1 MSFLNLPV
9 DILIHILCVL
19 DATDIVSMRQ
29 ACKTLASIE
38 NTLYST
44 IWKSCTQG
52 LCLEAPL
59 FPPTLKWRL
68 PPSKLHEIIARRA
81 SRFKYV
87 LSLVASQG
95 NASTAPLPRLNTELS
110 APPSWPNVPIGKVIL
125 VPGGRFLIILGE
137 SQPIQVYDLA
147 SYYVD
152 GTAPVLIANFTLS
165 HKFAVVHAAA
175 CTLAGP
181 EASCVR
187 LLLHE
192 FINRSEATGFDLA
205 DDEAAL
211 RLVLY
216 ELRFERDTP
225 CLACVGSLPMTYGR
239 FRSPSIGA
247 FFVFSTCGQRIGF
260 VWTGT
265 VVVWDFVSN
274 THAIWSPQLGHPLP
288 VDVTEVRLSGDRF
301 SMFAYHWGGE
311 SDSCIIFNLVQ
322 MSPLSLDKPL
332 RLSSAPLASCDAQVY
347 LDQRGLINI
356 EGSSRD
362 VWGLGPLE
370 DSFPLWSWA
379 RNQSGV
385 DTCWMSGGRDIVS
398 QILTT
403 HHRDKASEPQG
414 IVQRIVGFRMCHG
427 DGFIL
432 LGEYQNTA
440 KGGNELVASI
450 STGPNTFTGGSVQEV
465 SLVSLLEYPAET
477 ARTRWDFC
485 PLAGIVVSAKSA
497 FTGVYSHTVT
507 IRDFLRS

>member
-81 SRFKYV
+81 SRFKCV

-247 FFVFSTCGQRIGF
+247 FF
-260 VWTGT
+260 
-265 VVVWDFVSN
+265 
-274 THAIWSPQLGHPLP
+274 
-288 VDVTEVRLSGDRF
+288 RL
-301 SMFAYHWGGE
+301 
-311 SDSCIIFNLVQ
+311 
-322 MSPLSLDKPL
+322 LDLRSAHRL
-332 RLSSAPLASCDAQVY
+332 RLDWDCSCLGFCLKYSRYLVAPTGAPFAGGCHRGQALWRSLLHVCVPLGRRIRFVHHLQLASNV
-347 LDQRGLINI
+347 
-356 EGSSRD
+356 
-362 VWGLGPLE
+362 P
-370 DSFPLWSWA
+370 
-379 RNQSGV
+379 
-385 DTCWMSGGRDIVS
+385 
-398 QILTT
+398 
-403 HHRDKASEPQG
+403 
-414 IVQRIVGFRMCHG
+414 
-427 DGFIL
+427 
-432 LGEYQNTA
+432 
-440 KGGNELVASI
+440 
-450 STGPNTFTGGSVQEV
+450 
-465 SLVSLLEYPAET
+465 SLP
-477 ARTRWDFC
+477 R
-485 PLAGIVVSAKSA
+485 
-497 FTGVYSHTVT
+497 
-507 IRDFLRS
+507 